1 MAKLSRDRSELD
13 ARIVYWGPEGA
24 GKTTSLQ
31 AIAAKLRADHRGR
44 LRAVPTGLDPSV
56 HYDVL
61 PIELGAVAG
70 IRTRF
75 EVVGVP
81 GAPEQA
87 PTRMR
92 LLDQVD
98 GVVFVVDARPERF
111 EDNLASL
118 EELRTALAAY
128 GRTLAELPLVV
139 QYNKRD
145 LADPYLLEELHRKLD
160 MRGVAAFESV
170 ASQGSAVLQALTT
183 VSKAVIRFLRDAGDA
198 PVSDES
204 LAVPRSGGAGGLDA
218 GAAPPERAAPAG
230 VPPEQAARLAGVPL
244 PEIGEEDSAGKPQ
257 RALALASAG
266 PVEILDDRRLRLPV
280 VLLETDTERRV
291 AFVLTLELQ
300 PPADEDGLG

>member
-13 ARIVYWGPEGA
+13 ARIVYWGVDGA

-31 AIAAKLRADHRGR
+31 AIAAKLRADHRGK

-61 PIELGAVAG
+61 PIELGVVAG

-128 GRTLAELPLVV
+128 GRSLAEVPLVV

-145 LADPYLLEELHRKLD
+145 LADPYQLEELHRRLD

-170 ASQGSAVLQALTT
+170 ASQGTAVLQALTT
-183 VSKAVIRFLRDAGDA
+183 VTKAVIRFLRDAGDSHA
-198 PVSDES
+198 PEEPAPGSS
-204 LAVPRSGGAGGLDA
+204 AGGAGVPDA
-218 GAAPPERAAPAG
+218 RARALEEAAPRASEPFLEVAAEEPAAKT
-230 VPPEQAARLAGVPL
+230 QTC
-244 PEIGEEDSAGKPQ
+244 
-257 RALALASAG
+257 LALASAG
-266 PVEILDDRRLRLPV
+266 PAEILDDRRLRLPV
-280 VLLETDTERRV
+280 VLVETGTQRRLG
-291 AFVLTLELQ
+291 FVLTLELQ
-300 PPADEDGLG
+300 AADDEDGLG

>member
-13 ARIVYWGPEGA
+13 ARIVYWGVDGA

-31 AIAAKLRADHRGR
+31 AIAAKLRADHRGK

-61 PIELGAVAG
+61 PIELGVVAG

-128 GRTLAELPLVV
+128 GRSLAEVPLVV

-145 LADPYLLEELHRKLD
+145 LADPYQLEELHRRLD

-170 ASQGSAVLQALTT
+170 ASQGTAVLQALTT
-183 VSKAVIRFLRDAGDA
+183 VTKTVIRFLRDAGDGLA
-198 PVSDES
+198 PEEPAPGSR
-204 LAVPRSGGAGGLDA
+204 AGGAGVPDA
-218 GAAPPERAAPAG
+218 RARVLEEAAPRAS
-230 VPPEQAARLAGVPL
+230 EPL
-244 PEIGEEDSAGKPQ
+244 LEVAEEEFVAKPQ
-257 RALALASAG
+257 ASLALASAG
-266 PVEILDDRRLRLPV
+266 PAEILDDRRLRLPV
-280 VLLETDTERRV
+280 VLVETGTQRRLG
-291 AFVLTLELQ
+291 FVLTLELQ
-300 PPADEDGLG
+300 AADDEDGLG

>member
-1 MAKLSRDRSELD
+1 VD
-13 ARIVYWGPEGA
+13 GA

-31 AIAAKLRADHRGR
+31 AIAAKLRADHRGK

-61 PIELGAVAG
+61 PIELGVVAG

-128 GRTLAELPLVV
+128 GRSLAEVPLVV

-145 LADPYLLEELHRKLD
+145 LADPYQLEELHRRLD

-170 ASQGSAVLQALTT
+170 ASQGTAVLQALTT
-183 VSKAVIRFLRDAGDA
+183 VTKAVIRLLRDSDDGAA
-198 PVSDES
+198 PGSR
-204 LAVPRSGGAGGLDA
+204 AGGAGVPDA
-218 GAAPPERAAPAG
+218 RARALEEAAPRTSEPLLEVAEEEPAAKT
-230 VPPEQAARLAGVPL
+230 QA
-244 PEIGEEDSAGKPQ
+244 S
-257 RALALASAG
+257 LALASVG
-266 PVEILDDRRLRLPV
+266 PAEILDDRRLRLPV
-280 VLLETDTERRV
+280 VLVETGTQRRLG
-291 AFVLTLELQ
+291 FVLTLELQ
-300 PPADEDGLG
+300 AAGDEDGLG

>member
-1 MAKLSRDRSELD
+1 MAKLSRDKSELE
-13 ARIVYWGPEGA
+13 ARIVYWGPEAA

-61 PIELGAVAG
+61 PIELGTVAG

-87 PTRMR
+87 PTRLR

-98 GVVFVVDARPERF
+98 GLVFVADARPERF

-128 GRTLAELPLVV
+128 GRSLADVPLVI
-139 QYNKRD
+139 QYNQRD
-145 LADPYLLEELHRKLD
+145 LADPYRLEELHRKLD
-160 MRGVAAFESV
+160 TRGAAVFESV
-170 ASQGSAVLQALTT
+170 ASQGTAVLQALTT
-183 VSKAVIRFLRDAGDA
+183 VSKAVIRFLRDAGDTLAPEDPA
-198 PVSDES
+198 PVSHPPLES
-204 LAVPRSGGAGGLDA
+204 D
-218 GAAPPERAAPAG
+218 AAPLEEAEP
-230 VPPEQAARLAGVPL
+230 VPDEPL
-244 PEIGEEDSAGKPQ
+244 PPLDEEEAAGKAQ

-266 PVEILDDRRLRLPV
+266 PAEILDERRLRLPV
-280 VLLETDTERRV
+280 VLVEAGTERRV
-291 AFVLTLELQ
+291 GFVLTLELQ
-300 PPADEDGLG
+300 PASDEDGLG

>member
-1 MAKLSRDRSELD
+1 MAKLSRDKSELD
-13 ARIVYWGPEGA
+13 ARIVYWGPEGS

-87 PTRMR
+87 PTRLR

-98 GVVFVVDARPERF
+98 GLVFVADARPERF

-128 GRTLAELPLVV
+128 GRSLADVPLVI
-139 QYNKRD
+139 QYNQRD
-145 LADPYLLEELHRKLD
+145 LADPYRLEELHRKLD
-160 MRGVAAFESV
+160 MRGAAAFESV
-170 ASQGSAVLQALTT
+170 ASQGTSVLQALTT

-198 PVSDES
+198 LAPEDPAPVPHTRLEPD
-204 LAVPRSGGAGGLDA
+204 
-218 GAAPPERAAPAG
+218 AAPLEELEPAPDEPLSPLDEEEPAG
-230 VPPEQAARLAGVPL
+230 KA
-244 PEIGEEDSAGKPQ
+244 Q
-257 RALALASAG
+257 RSLVLASAG
-266 PVEILDDRRLRLPV
+266 PAEILDERRLRLPV
-280 VLLETDTERRV
+280 VLLEAGTERRLG
-291 AFVLTLELQ
+291 FVLTLELQ
-300 PPADEDGLG
+300 PAGDEDGLG

>member
-13 ARIVYWGPEGA
+13 ARIVYWGVDGA

-31 AIAAKLRADHRGR
+31 AIAAKLRADHRGK

-61 PIELGAVAG
+61 PIELGVVAG

-98 GVVFVVDARPERF
+98 GIVFVVDARPERF

-118 EELRTALAAY
+118 AELRTALAAY
-128 GRTLAELPLVV
+128 GRSLAELPLVV

-145 LADPYLLEELHRKLD
+145 LADPYQLEELHRRLD

-170 ASQGSAVLQALTT
+170 ASQGTAVLQALTT
-183 VSKAVIRFLRDAGDA
+183 VTKAVIRLLRDSDDGAA
-198 PVSDES
+198 PGSR
-204 LAVPRSGGAGGLDA
+204 AGGAGVPDA
-218 GAAPPERAAPAG
+218 RARALEEAAPRTSEPLLEVAEEEPAAKT
-230 VPPEQAARLAGVPL
+230 QA
-244 PEIGEEDSAGKPQ
+244 S
-257 RALALASAG
+257 LALASVG
-266 PVEILDDRRLRLPV
+266 PAEILDDRRLRLPV
-280 VLLETDTERRV
+280 VLVETGTQRRLG
-291 AFVLTLELQ
+291 FVLTLELQ
-300 PPADEDGLG
+300 AAGDEDGLG

>member
-118 EELRTALAAY
+118 EELRSALAAY
-128 GRTLAELPLVV
+128 GRSLAELPLVV

-170 ASQGSAVLQALTT
+170 ASQGTAVLQALTT

-198 PVSDES
+198 PAPDEP
-204 LAVPRSGGAGGLDA
+204 LPVPRTGGPGALDA
-218 GAAPPERAAPAG
+218 GAAPPEEAAP
-230 VPPEQAARLAGVPL
+230 LAGVPL
-244 PEIGEEDSAGKPQ
+244 PEIGEEDPAGKTQ

-280 VLLETDTERRV
+280 VLVETGTERRV

-300 PPADEDGLG
+300 PPGDEDGLG